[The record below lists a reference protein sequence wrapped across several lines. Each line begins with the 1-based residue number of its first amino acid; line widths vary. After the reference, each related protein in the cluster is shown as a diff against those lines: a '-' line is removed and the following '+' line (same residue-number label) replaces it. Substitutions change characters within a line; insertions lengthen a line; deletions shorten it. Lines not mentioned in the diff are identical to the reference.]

1 MLSCLPCQAFVS
13 PIVLDEISRGDANAV
28 QSRLEKVSVF
38 PVLEILPEVRT
49 LADAYHL
56 AVASW
61 HGIDFIVSWNC
72 THIVN
77 GRIKMLIEEINARQG
92 IRTPIICTPEELME
106 G

>member
-1 MLSCLPCQAFVS
+1 MGNTI
-13 PIVLDEISRGDANAV
+13 IVLEEISKGDATAV
-28 QSRLEKVSVF
+28 QSRLEMTSKF

-49 LADAYHL
+49 LADTYFSALTIPEKVRADAYHL

-77 GRIKMLIEEINARQG
+77 RLVRFKPKPVLKLVKAE
-92 IRTPIICTPEELME
+92 
-106 G
+106 